1 MYWHIGSLPELAHL
15 SEQER
20 DALLRKHLGN
30 YGVARLVALSIG
42 FGTLISF
49 VVTPSLP
56 RPANAWLQISI
67 WLLVVLAGSLLW
79 YLGSLIRI
87 RGAMLL
93 FLERRA
99 RRQRL
104 PMCLRCG
111 YNLRGLTGNRCP
123 ECGRKVV
130 PQQAP
135 RPPK

>member
-1 MYWHIGSLPELAHL
+1 MYWSIDSLPELAHL
-15 SEQER
+15 SERER
-20 DALLRKHLGN
+20 DELLCKHLGK
-30 YGVARLVALSIG
+30 YGTARLVTLSIG

-56 RPANAWLQISI
+56 RPANAWLQIGI
-67 WLLVVLAGSLLW
+67 WLLVALGGSLLW

-87 RGAMLL
+87 RGAMLM

-111 YNLRGLTGNRCP
+111 YNLRGLSGNHCP
-123 ECGRKVV
+123 ECGQKVI
-130 PQQAP
+130 PQTTPQ
-135 RPPK
+135 PPE